1 MLSMSGHKFY
11 GPNGVGAL
19 FLKKGTKIVPLID
32 GGGQEKNRRAGTEN
46 VAGIVGM
53 AKAAELAEKRML
65 KGEEV
70 KIIKLRDKLITG
82 VMKNIGHVRLN
93 GHPARRLP
101 GNINL
106 CFEFIEGESMLLSLD
121 MKGVAASSGSA
132 CTSGSLEASH
142 VLLAIGLPPEIA
154 HGSLRLTLGKENTEE
169 DVDCVVNVLPGIIKK
184 LRELSPFQ
192 GKWEGIN

>member
-1 MLSMSGHKFY
+1 MDLT
-11 GPNGVGAL
+11 AL
-19 FLKKGTKIVPLID
+19 VPYLLKKETKIVPLID

-53 AKAAELAEKRML
+53 GKAAELAEKRMFE
-65 KGEEV
+65 GEEV
-70 KIIKLRDKLITG
+70 KISKLRDNLIEG
-82 VMKNIGHVRLN
+82 IMKKVKHVRLN
-93 GHPARRLP
+93 GHPTMRLP

-142 VLLAIGLPPEIA
+142 VLLAIGLAPEIA
-154 HGSLRLTLGKENTEE
+154 HGSLRLSLGKENTEE
-169 DVDCVVNVLPGIIKK
+169 DVNYVVEILPGIIKK
-184 LRELSPFQ
+184 LRDLSPFQ
-192 GKWEGIN
+192 GKWKGLK